1 MQRLFFQRYFTTKSG
16 QRGWRR
22 YLDRLKERPASH
34 ITAFAILHEVTAILP
49 FPLIYF
55 PLKWSRIG
63 DYLPLP
69 MEYIQGQFIY
79 HLTLR
84 SYLDFCFRRK

>member
-1 MQRLFFQRYFTTKSG
+1 MQRLFFQRYLTIKSG

-22 YLDRLKERPASH
+22 YIDRLKERPASH
-34 ITAFAILHEVTAILP
+34 ITAFAILHELTAILP

-63 DYLPLP
+63 EYLPIP
-69 MEYIQGQFIY
+69 IEYIQGIFIY
-79 HLTLR
+79 LL
-84 SYLDFCFRRK
+84 

>member
-1 MQRLFFQRYFTTKSG
+1 MRRTSE
-16 QRGWRR
+16 RGWRR

-34 ITAFAILHEVTAILP
+34 VTAFAILHEITAILP

-63 DYLPLP
+63 EYLPLP
-69 MEYIQGQFIY
+69 MEYIQGYSKLI
-79 HLTLR
+79 
-84 SYLDFCFRRK
+84 DFFFNSFVFRRK